1 MELLTKA
8 NPKIV
13 KGEKLKIATAMLSLA
28 PHETSGYNVCPK
40 ASDACKNYC
49 LFVQGRGRMDSVQKA
64 RIYKTEWLKLNPN
77 GFKAKLEREIES
89 FVKSAER
96 KGLKPAIR
104 LNGYSDIP
112 SLAIQF
118 AKLFPEVTFYDY
130 TKLIGTLRKE
140 LPANYHLTFSRSESN
155 EKECR
160 EAIALGYN
168 VAVLFENK
176 PKTFWGLP
184 VIDGDETDAR
194 FLDPKGVI
202 VGLSPKGSVKNDDS
216 GFVVR
221 GV

>member
-1 MELLTKA
+1 MHLLTKS

-13 KGEKLKIATAMLSLA
+13 KGEKLAVKTAMLSLA
-28 PHETSGYNVCPK
+28 PHTTSGYNVCPK
-40 ASDACKNYC
+40 ASNACKTFC
-49 LFVQGRGRMDSVQKA
+49 LFVQGRGRMHPVQKA
-64 RIYKTEWLKLNPN
+64 RIKKTQWLKTDPKT
-77 GFKAKLEREIES
+77 FKAQLQKEIKS
-89 FVKSAER
+89 FVKLAKR
-96 KGLKPAIR
+96 QNLKPAIR

-112 SLAIQF
+112 SLGIEF

-155 EKECR
+155 EKECK
-160 EAIALGYN
+160 EALALGFN

-184 VIDGDETDAR
+184 VIDGDETDVR
-194 FLDPKGVI
+194 FRDPKGVI

-216 GFVVR
+216 GFVVK
-221 GV
+221 GL